1 MKRSRSTLFAQRRF
15 AIFSIFPK
23 QFPNASVLK
32 LEQNYR
38 STQAILNVSNSVI
51 KQSTESFG
59 KSLWSEK
66 QLGYLPQLVQC
77 LNESGQAEFIVD
89 RLKAHRDQGIPFD
102 QQAVLFRA
110 SHHSLA
116 LETELARNK
125 IHFVKYGGLKFADS
139 AHVKDL
145 LAYLRLA
152 ENHKDTVAALRVL
165 LLMPGIGPKRASQV
179 CGYVGGLDLGP

>member
-1 MKRSRSTLFAQRRF
+1 MALRPNGLGLTAVGDEAQ
-15 AIFSIFPK
+15 SIYSFRAATVRNILDFPK

-102 QQAVLFRA
+102 SRRSFFVRRTILWLWKRVGSQQNPFCKVRR
-110 SHHSLA
+110 
-116 LETELARNK
+116 LEVR
-125 IHFVKYGGLKFADS
+125 
-139 AHVKDL
+139 
-145 LAYLRLA
+145 
-152 ENHKDTVAALRVL
+152 
-165 LLMPGIGPKRASQV
+165 
-179 CGYVGGLDLGP
+179 